1 MGFRITPFRTHKTD
15 YGRCRSGPGSL
26 ELLAIKQSD
35 IQRTESGNHAN
46 LKIYGKGRK
55 QRVVLLWK
63 ATASCIDKYIETYP
77 LGMDNALFLNKNG
90 DMLTRS
96 GVRTRINA
104 IVSQAVVA
112 VPSLSEKNITPH
124 TFRHSVAMNLL
135 ASGVDISTIAI
146 WLGHSSIK
154 TTHKYMVA
162 DIELKRKAMEKAGS
176 AGNDS
181 YHYKPSADILN
192 FLNSL

>member
-1 MGFRITPFRTHKTD
+1 MIWNKARECMSRDELAVLQGKRLVELVRYVYDKVEYYRKKMWSIGLEPDDIRGIEDLEKLPFTTRED
-15 YGRCRSGPGSL
+15 L
-26 ELLAIKQSD
+26 
-35 IQRTESGNHAN
+35 
-46 LKIYGKGRK
+46 
-55 QRVVLLWK
+55 
-63 ATASCIDKYIETYP
+63 IEAYP

-96 GVRTRINA
+96 GVRTRLNA
-104 IVSQAVVA
+104 IVSQASMA
-112 VPSLSEKNITPH
+112 APSLSEKNITPH

-146 WLGHSSIK
+146 WLGHSSIE

-162 DIELKRKAMEKAGS
+162 DMELKRKAMEKAGS

-181 YHYKPSADILN
+181 YHYKPSSDILN